1 MRVWVLDE
9 NDNVPLF
16 TLNTYFSK
24 MNENIQEG
32 AVVSRILA
40 TDADIDIN
48 ADIQFTVYGESM

>member
-16 TLNTYFSK
+16 TLNTYYSK

-32 AVVSRILA
+32 AVVSRIIA

-48 ADIQFTVYGESM
+48 AYIQFTVYGESM